1 MRSSRT
7 FDPLRTFAFAKA
19 LIASNAAERRRL
31 GFAVKHRG
39 SRCGKEEENHRSSKP
54 KPARA
59 RISQTD
65 VPAHSLEDALRIP
78 RAIHENYGGHGT
90 KPFDVAAA
98 MDLKPGS
105 SQFKM
110 LSGAAIAYGLTE
122 GGYNAAEITITELG
136 RKILRPLED
145 GADLAGKREAVLKPK
160 MVGDFLRKYNGSP
173 LPKENIAHNVLIDM
187 GVPANRAD
195 SVFGLIIESANSL
208 GFLRDI
214 KGTRYVNLSPPD
226 GFVADTSAESDDS
239 STEDDKNEAE
249 SGTTDPSPPQP
260 PVVRQTQ
267 ADATLNRRVFIT
279 HGRNQS
285 FIDPIKKLLKFGEL
299 EAVVSVEKQSVSKPV
314 PEKVMTDMRSC
325 GAAIIHVEDELR
337 LMDKDAKEHV
347 ILNPNVLIEIG
358 AAMGLY
364 GRRFILLVKE
374 GVKLPSNLQ
383 GLYEV
388 RYQGDTLDGQAT
400 IQLLEAIN
408 AMKTEGET

>member
-1 MRSSRT
+1 MPKKKKPT
-7 FDPLRTFAFAKA
+7 VTATLKA
-19 LIASNAAERRRL
+19 T
-31 GFAVKHRG
+31 
-39 SRCGKEEENHRSSKP
+39 
-54 KPARA
+54 RA
-59 RISQTD
+59 RISQAD

-110 LSGAAIAYGLTE
+110 LTGAAIAYGLTE
-122 GGYNAAEITITELG
+122 GGYNAAEIVITELG
-136 RKILRPLED
+136 RRILRPLEE
-145 GADLAGKREAVLKPK
+145 GADLAGKREAVLRPK
-160 MVGDFLRKYNGSP
+160 IVGDFLRKYNGSP

-195 SVFGLIIESANSL
+195 SVFGLIIESASSL

-226 GFVADTSAESDDS
+226 GFVADSPAESDEAFAEEDEDGAKTRA
-239 STEDDKNEAE
+239 STAL
-249 SGTTDPSPPQP
+249 PPQS
-260 PVVRQTQ
+260 PVVQQ
-267 ADATLNRRVFIT
+267 LSVDATHNRRVFIT

-314 PEKVMTDMRSC
+314 PEKVMNDMRSC

-337 LMDKDAKEHV
+337 LLDKDAKEHV

-364 GRRFILLVKE
+364 GRRFILLVKD